1 MKTNQITRKEL
12 NVQVRTEKYEVGT
25 YLHYRGCSGFELW
38 QIVSAEDEN
47 RFTIEQVNAQTLKR
61 TGDSHTVTL
70 GGLKEYYHPVNMDMD
85 RIHDLSLRLLDGEEL
100 EEDLDG
106 DADST
111 GTELMHL
118 GDKATLVALRDEL
131 TGIQQVAVMVRA
143 HAACIVDEIKRQ
155 LSRKVEK
162 MEQMAAGMRKQIDR
176 IEYVINTI
184 ETYAG
189 IKEDIVTVQT
199 GIPASEDTPVVI
211 RQAVIYMDEE
221 MALLDHDFDWTKIK
235 SFDEW
240 LVQDG
245 NYKTL
250 MPDLKSIVAIKPRRN
265 DKVYSSGKTATDRW
279 YNWTMNQN
287 NHVTLFLIRNGE
299 NLYRIESEHI
309 YLQDR
314 FFPNEDEYLKIME
327 KEEEDKRRGW
337 NSSRYGDSD
346 ADLFRKRY
354 TRVSFLLQ
362 GLMDRSEV
370 FAPHQ
375 FTGNLI
381 KMTGLNGQV
390 EMRYELDNSHLLGDG
405 KPAFRDWLKTMSA
418 NLGEGKRIL
427 LVKCG
432 NNHSG
437 YSFDTNDFVNYYSN
451 EYTTPEYPE
460 DGIYT
465 LYASKPKGYNK
476 FYEDRHPFVI
486 KYLPDD
492 KSYSWSDGCRE
503 RKNRVSIH
511 IAPHETGI
519 LNYDDLKMED
529 VDYYLHSRLHR
540 SQYYQFM
547 VMLKKVKVLLLEQQ
561 REEENFIRMMVGQM
575 MSRELTVKKAFT
587 PEEVVRLALDK
598 VKTRLKWKR
607 PVSTK
612 ERETYTLV
620 ERTLFSK
627 AFISKYFNALET
639 HK

>member
-47 RFTIEQVNAQTLKR
+47 RFTIEQVNAQTLQR
-61 TGDSHTVTL
+61 NGDSHTVTL

-100 EEDLDG
+100 EEDLDRN
-106 DADST
+106 ADST

-131 TGIQQVAVMVRA
+131 TGIQQVAEMVRA
-143 HAACIVDEIKRQ
+143 HAACIVDDIKRQ

-162 MEQMAAGMRKQIDR
+162 MEQMAAGMRKQIGR

-327 KEEEDKRRGW
+327 KEEDERRRGW

-381 KMTGLNGQV
+381 KMTGLDGQV

-405 KPAFRDWLKTMSA
+405 KPAFRDWLKTMSS

-476 FYEDRHPFVI
+476 FYEERHPFVI

-492 KSYSWSDGCRE
+492 KSYSWGDGYRE

-519 LNYDDLKMED
+519 LNYDDLRMED

-547 VMLKKVKVLLLEQQ
+547 VMLKKVKALLLEQQ
-561 REEENFIRMMVGQM
+561 REEENFISMMVGQM
-575 MSRELTVKKAFT
+575 IARGLTVKKPFT
-587 PEEVVRLALDK
+587 SEEVVRFALDM